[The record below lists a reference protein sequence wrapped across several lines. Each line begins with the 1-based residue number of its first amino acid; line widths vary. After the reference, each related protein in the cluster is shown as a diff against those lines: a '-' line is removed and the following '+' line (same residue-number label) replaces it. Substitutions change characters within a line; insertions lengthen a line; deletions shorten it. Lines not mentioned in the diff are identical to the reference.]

1 MAHAEQ
7 TIEARWSFAFWHL
20 IRVQAG
26 LVTETHGP
34 SHYGL
39 TPKQWDECKAQV
51 DEYVR
56 KAAARKLLAA

>member
-7 TIEARWSFAFWHL
+7 TLEARWSFAFWHL

-26 LVTETHGP
+26 IVNETHGA

-39 TPKQWDECKAQV
+39 TETQWKQCKEQV
-51 DEYVR
+51 NEYVR
-56 KAAARKLLAA
+56 KAAARILVAA